1 MTEEPD
7 FVVIG
12 KARRPHGVG
21 GEVVIEPVS
30 EGVERFRLLKQVLVR
45 DKNGVREIS
54 MESVRKKGDLI
65 VAKFA
70 GIDDR
75 ASAQALASAE
85 LGVRRKD
92 VWPLPEGSYYIFDVV
107 GSRVVGT
114 DGREIGTVED
124 VLGMPAN
131 DVLVV
136 RTGKG
141 EALLP
146 VTKNVVKKID
156 VKAKIVVIEEIEGLL
171 G

>member
-1 MTEEPD
+1 VNEDPD
-7 FVVIG
+7 FITIG
-12 KARRPHGVG
+12 TVKRAHGVR

-30 EGVERFRLLKQVLVR
+30 EGTERFRGLERVLLR
-45 DKNGVREIS
+45 DKNGVREIGVIS
-54 MESVRKKGDLI
+54 IKEKGELI
-65 VAKFA
+65 VAKFES
-70 GIDDR
+70 IDDR

-114 DGREIGTVED
+114 DGREIGTVGE

-136 RTGKG
+136 KTDKG
-141 EALLP
+141 EALIP
-146 VTKNVVKKID
+146 VTRNVVKKID
-156 VKAKIVVIEEIEGLL
+156 VEAKTVVIEEIEGLL

>member
-12 KARRPHGVG
+12 EVRRAHGVA

-30 EGVERFRLLKQVLVR
+30 EDVERFRRLRQVLLN
-45 DKNGVREIS
+45 NGNGIREIGI
-54 MESVRKKGDLI
+54 ESVKKKGDLV
-65 VAKFA
+65 VAKLA
-70 GIDDR
+70 GINDR
-75 ASAQALASAE
+75 ASAQALASCE

-136 RTGKG
+136 RTDKG
-141 EALLP
+141 EALVP

-156 VKAKIVVIEEIEGLL
+156 VKAKTVVIEEIEGLL

>member
-1 MTEEPD
+1 VTDEPD

-12 KARRPHGVG
+12 QVRRAHGTG

-30 EGVERFRLLKQVLVR
+30 GTFERFRDLKRVLVR
-45 DKNGVREIS
+45 DKDGIRETS
-54 MESVRKKGDLI
+54 VTSVRKKGDLV
-65 VAKFA
+65 VAKIE

-85 LGVRRKD
+85 LGVKRQD

-107 GSRVVGT
+107 GSKVVAT

-136 RTGKG
+136 RTDKG

-156 VKAKIVVIEEIEGLL
+156 VKAKTVVIEEIEGLL